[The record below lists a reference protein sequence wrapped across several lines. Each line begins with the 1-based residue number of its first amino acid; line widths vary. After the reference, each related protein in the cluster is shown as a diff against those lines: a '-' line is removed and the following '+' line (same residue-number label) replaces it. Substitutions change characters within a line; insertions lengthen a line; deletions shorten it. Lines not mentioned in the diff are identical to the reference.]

1 MVQMFSKER
10 TRSAYPY
17 AALHAHNID
26 HFPMKFA
33 QFIFILLAHTA
44 IIALYVIIIIK
55 IFLIIFL
62 KIIIIIVAVLLEV
75 FWTGFAIIIVIME
88 RVGQIEKGV
97 VVC

>member
-44 IIALYVIIIIK
+44 IIALYVIIIT